1 MSRLLIVTRPS
12 LVAGFRLA
20 GVEAWAAEDV
30 EAAQELVNTWLDS
43 EEAHLLAIDDGLL
56 ERMDPNLIKRLDASP
71 TLSYLAIP
79 GGQPL
84 GPEASRWHRIAEL
97 IRHAV
102 GFHITFKEKPDEAE
116 Q

>member
-1 MSRLLIVTRPS
+1 MSRLLIITRPS
-12 LVAGFRLA
+12 LVAGFHLA
-20 GVEAWAAEDV
+20 GIEAWAAEDV
-30 EAAQELVNTWLDS
+30 ETAQELVCSWLDS
-43 EEAHLLAIDDGLL
+43 DEVNLLAIDDGLL
-56 ERMDPNLIKRLDASP
+56 ERMDPDLVKRLDASLS
-71 TLSYLAIP
+71 LSYLAIP

-102 GFHITFKEKPDEAE
+102 GFHITFKGKTGEAE